1 MREGDG
7 HNAAVGE
14 ETTELLNELLVCYWK
29 PYPVYFWKT
38 RHVMVGGDLIEVTR
52 GDCNWLCSDEI
63 LPLLTERTGHLM
75 TCP

>member
-1 MREGDG
+1 MGPFPEPISQKGHLFRHHMVSCTAKPPKLQQEGS
-7 HNAAVGE
+7 V
-14 ETTELLNELLVCYWK
+14 
-29 PYPVYFWKT
+29 
-38 RHVMVGGDLIEVTR
+38 EVTR